1 MTQIDRLREL
11 QERILDSEHFI
22 AKTKE
27 DLRGA
32 ISETLES
39 YFGPIRRAFDATSRI
54 FRTEQV
60 YVGVHFSIRGCTWE
74 ATSADV
80 QFTRCCVTRTAD
92 DPLTAMRL
100 AVQALGETL
109 PEEADALIA
118 LSRLEP
124 FPTLFRQRNS
134 GP

>member
-11 QERILDSEHFI
+11 QERILDNEHPL
-22 AKTKE
+22 AKAKD
-27 DLRGA
+27 DLRVA
-32 ISETLES
+32 VAETLEN
-39 YFGPIRRAFDATSRI
+39 YFGPIRRAFDATNRVL
-54 FRTEQV
+54 RTEQV

-80 QFTRCCVTRTAD
+80 QIEKCCETRTAD

-109 PEEADALIA
+109 PEEADALLTLVEAEA
-118 LSRLEP
+118 LSHTV
-124 FPTLFRQRNS
+124 PTT
-134 GP
+134 